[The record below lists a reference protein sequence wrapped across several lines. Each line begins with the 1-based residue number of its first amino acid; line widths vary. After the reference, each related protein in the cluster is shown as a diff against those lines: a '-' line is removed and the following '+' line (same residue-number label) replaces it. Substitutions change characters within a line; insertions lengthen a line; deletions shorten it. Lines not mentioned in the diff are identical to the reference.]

1 MKYGTVLRVA
11 AGSLGEE
18 LGLVP
23 GDKLVSVN
31 EQPLRD
37 IIDLSFAMAEEEIDL
52 LVEHEDGE
60 REMLSFDK
68 DIDEELGVEFTSAVF
83 DGIRSCAN
91 HCLFCFVDQVAPDM
105 RESLYVKDDDYRLS
119 FLYGNFIT
127 MTNMGER
134 DFQRIAAY
142 HLSPLFVSVHT
153 TDMKIR
159 EKMLGTPRAAELM
172 RQLDRLDE
180 AGTEYHAQIVL
191 CPGLNDGETLDKT
204 IGDMMERRPQA
215 LSLAIVPVGLTR
227 FREGCYPLTSF
238 DKSGAAQVI
247 EQVEK
252 WQKKS
257 RAESGKN
264 FVYLADEFYL
274 MAGIPLPEAEGYD
287 GFPQLDN
294 GIGLARSFIEEWKEA
309 TQEDEAAGYDEPFSV
324 EIVCGVSIAPVFQTL
339 IDTLSVKNLTVR
351 LLPVENRWFG
361 KSVTVSGLLTGADI
375 AAALSEKKP
384 NESDAVIVPK
394 CSLRTGEAVF
404 LDDMTLTT
412 LSKQC
417 GCKVRTALSGGEL
430 YRLLVRWYEAPK
442 EEMEERAYMW
452 QSNAAYTKLEGERL

>member
-23 GDKLVSVN
+23 GDKIVSVN
-31 EQPLRD
+31 DQSLRD

-60 REMLSFDK
+60 QEMLSFDK
-68 DIDEELGVEFTSAVF
+68 DVDEELGVEFASAVF
-83 DGIRSCAN
+83 DGIRSCGN

-153 TDMKIR
+153 TDMDLR
-159 EKMLGTPRAAELM
+159 AKMLGTPRAAELM
-172 RQLDRLDE
+172 KQFDRLDE
-180 AGTEYHAQIVL
+180 SGTEYHAQIVL
-191 CPGLNDGETLDKT
+191 CPGLNDGKALDKT
-204 IGDMMERRPQA
+204 IGDMMARRPNA
-215 LSLAIVPVGLTR
+215 LSLAIVPVGLTK
-227 FREGCYPLTSF
+227 FREGCYPLTPF
-238 DKSGAAQVI
+238 DKAGAVRVIGQVA
-247 EQVEK
+247 E

-257 RAESGKN
+257 RAESGEN

-274 MAGIPLPEAEGYD
+274 MAGLPLPEEEEYD

-294 GIGLARSFIEEWKEA
+294 GIGLARSFISDW
-309 TQEDEAAGYDEPFSV
+309 QEAAREKGEGYDEPFSV
-324 EIVCGVSIAPVFQTL
+324 EVACGVSIAPVFQTL
-339 IDTLSVKNLTVR
+339 IDALSVKNLTVR
-351 LLPVENRWFG
+351 LRPVENRWFG
-361 KSVTVSGLLTGADI
+361 PSVTVSGLLTGADML
-375 AAALSEKKP
+375 AEVSGKEKT
-384 NESDAVIVPK
+384 DAVILPQ
-394 CSLRTGEAVF
+394 CALRSGEDVF
-404 LDDMTLTT
+404 LDDMTLAAFAER
-412 LSKQC
+412 C
-417 GCKVRTALSGGEL
+417 GREVRTALTGGEL
-430 YRLLVRWYEAPK
+430 YRLLTRWHETPQKDAG
-442 EEMEERAYMW
+442 EQAYMW
-452 QSNAAYTKLEGERL
+452 QSNAAYTRLEGEGT